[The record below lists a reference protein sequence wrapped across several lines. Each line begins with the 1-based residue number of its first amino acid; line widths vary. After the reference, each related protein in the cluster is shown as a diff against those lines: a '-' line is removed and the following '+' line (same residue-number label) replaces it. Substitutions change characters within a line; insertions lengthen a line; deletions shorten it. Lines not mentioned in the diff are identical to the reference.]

1 MCFTKRKMKQKE
13 KYKEKYKRKQTE
25 KLKKNRTIII
35 QSKEVQPKRIIKKIV
50 P

>member
-1 MCFTKRKMKQKE
+1 MCFTKRKRKNKL
-13 KYKEKYKRKQTE
+13 KDKYKRKQTE

-35 QSKEVQPKRIIKKIV
+35 QSKEVQPKRTIKKIT

>member
-1 MCFTKRKMKQKE
+1 MCFTKRKMKQ
-13 KYKEKYKRKQTE
+13 KEKYKRKQTE